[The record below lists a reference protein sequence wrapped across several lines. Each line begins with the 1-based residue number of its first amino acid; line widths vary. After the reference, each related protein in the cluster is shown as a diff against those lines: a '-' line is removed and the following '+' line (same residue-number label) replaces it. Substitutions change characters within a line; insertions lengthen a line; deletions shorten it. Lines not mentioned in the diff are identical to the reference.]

1 MIERDGDLARV
12 AGTLTIENAVTV
24 CEALKQELG
33 TGGLTVDFG
42 GLTEVD
48 SSALSVMFVFAPKNH
63 LSEGTSGFHSI
74 TSVHGS
80 NHSNFCACSSQ
91 NALGF
96 STDCACN
103 ASKSFTI
110 ARSKVAAVG

>member
-1 MIERDGDLARV
+1 MIEREGDLARV

-48 SSALSVMFVFAPKNH
+48 SSALSVMFEVRREAH
-63 LSEGTSGFHSI
+63 RR
-74 TSVHGS
+74 
-80 NHSNFCACSSQ
+80 Q
-91 NALGF
+91 
-96 STDCACN
+96 
-103 ASKSFTI
+103 
-110 ARSKVAAVG
+110 SKVSFLNFPASLQSLAALYGVTELLTEPAIPL